1 MRQRVEDL
9 GRLSVLVRNLLDH
22 ELFEDGI
29 LRPRRPKDYA
39 EWFESKTDDQ
49 KDDILRAWAYGIENI
64 SNKLHEM
71 LAIAKGTDDLNETTC
86 ADESKSIQR
95 SF

>member
-9 GRLSVLVRNLLDH
+9 GRLSILIRSLLDH

-29 LRPRRPKDYA
+29 RRPRRPKDYA
-39 EWFESKTDDQ
+39 EWFESQTDDQ

-64 SNKLHEM
+64 SEKLYEM
-71 LAIAKGTDDLNETTC
+71 LSIAEGTDMLNETTPV
-86 ADESKSIQR
+86 DE
-95 SF
+95 